1 MNPELTHPESR
12 DPIAEL
18 VEVLAETGRPPDG
31 WIDRWSVDGYPVEA
45 AWNVSI
51 DPGAMRDLLR
61 MARYPDMQTV
71 EAIASEAS
79 HGGSSRAGTAA
90 DIRRAVPRPPP
101 LDEIL
106 LSIGA
111 TTRG

>member
-1 MNPELTHPESR
+1 
-12 DPIAEL
+12 
-18 VEVLAETGRPPDG
+18 
-31 WIDRWSVDGYPVEA
+31 
-45 AWNVSI
+45 
-51 DPGAMRDLLR
+51 